1 MPPPVTAT
9 ASALGALAATT
20 LSTLRLAT
28 PLVLLNWLTS
38 LPVTRAPVLWP
49 SKLLLKVAPLSAVV
63 VPESGVLV
71 VPESGVLVVPES
83 GVLVVPESGVL
94 VVAGVVAAGSSTA
107 VVAGIVAGV
116 GAELSAGV
124 VL

>member
-9 ASALGALAATT
+9 ASALGALAASVF
-20 LSTLRLAT
+20 STLRLDA

-49 SKLLLKVAPLSAVV
+49 SKLMLKVAPLGAV
-63 VPESGVLV
+63 V

-116 GAELSAGV
+116 GA
-124 VL
+124 